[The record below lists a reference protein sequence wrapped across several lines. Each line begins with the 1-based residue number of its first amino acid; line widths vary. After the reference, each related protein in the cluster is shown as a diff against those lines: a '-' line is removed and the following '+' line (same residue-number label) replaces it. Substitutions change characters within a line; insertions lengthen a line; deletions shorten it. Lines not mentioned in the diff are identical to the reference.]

1 VTKKLFSQSQLYND
15 FAATELRMN
24 LDLVPLWRGNDVAI
38 KQLREDLAKY
48 LYLPK
53 LIIPDLLRASIENGV
68 NLISWQ
74 KDSFAYAESFDEENK
89 RYRGLR
95 AGSQVGISLE
105 GNGIVVKPEIAAA
118 QLLIEK
124 SEAEEK
130 TKGDDI
136 LPNASNQPVTKT
148 DNYGNIQKPTQNTRF
163 FGHLETDATRFF
175 RATDDIEK
183 EILKH
188 LNNIRGLK
196 VKITIH
202 IDAENKDGFSSDIER
217 TLREN
222 GKTLGF
228 GNVDFEE

>member
-1 VTKKLFSQSQLYND
+1 
-15 FAATELRMN
+15 MN

-53 LIIPDLLRASIENGV
+53 LIIPDLLRVSIENGV

-95 AGSQVGISLE
+95 AGSQVVISLE

-118 QLLIEK
+118 QLLVEK

-130 TKGDDI
+130 TKGDDS
-136 LPNASNQPVTKT
+136 LPNAPNQPGTKT
-148 DNYGNIQKPTQNTRF
+148 DQYGNIQVPTQNTIKNTRF

-202 IDAENKDGFSSDIER
+202 IDAENNDGFSSDVER

-222 GKTLGF
+222 GRIIFLLLLQSIFTYTS
-228 GNVDFEE
+228 